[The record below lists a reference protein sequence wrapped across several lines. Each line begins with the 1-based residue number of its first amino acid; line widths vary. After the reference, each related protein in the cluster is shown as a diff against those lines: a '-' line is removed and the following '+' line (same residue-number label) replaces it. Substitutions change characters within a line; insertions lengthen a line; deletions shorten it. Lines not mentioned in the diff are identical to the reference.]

1 MDGPRLL
8 LPLVIFALVGCHGA
22 TPKPMTKA
30 PQAAQAEKPPEKTE
44 PAAAAP
50 APAPAP
56 PGKEAQPARDDQPVV
71 VDPGGEGAPPGLVE
85 TARAERERRANA
97 GKPVAVIT
105 DKTLPKYASKGQIT
119 IADPKEKEKK
129 KAAVSAGTPVATG
142 PSGEIRD
149 EAYWRGRARD
159 IRERWRD
166 AAGDVKELEQRSAE
180 LRQKFYLEN
189 DTFTR
194 DNQIKPEWDRV
205 LERLRQARLDVEATK
220 KELDEFLEEG
230 RAADV
235 TPGWLREG
243 EEEEPEEPAAKK
255 EARPAAQSIE
265 PPVIEPAATDPPP
278 FPGALR

>member
-1 MDGPRLL
+1 MAASRLL
-8 LPLVIFALVGCHGA
+8 LPLAVLMLVGCHGG
-22 TPKPMTKA
+22 TSKPVA
-30 PQAAQAEKPPEKTE
+30 PAEKPPEKTE
-44 PAAAAP
+44 KP
-50 APAPAP
+50 APAPAAP
-56 PGKEAQPARDDQPVV
+56 PAQEAQPPRDDQPVV
-71 VDPGGEGAPPGLVE
+71 VEPGGESAPQGLVE
-85 TARAERERRANA
+85 AARAERERRANA

-119 IADPKEKEKK
+119 IADPKKKEKEK
-129 KAAVSAGTPVATG
+129 AAAASTAPTG
-142 PSGEIRD
+142 EVRD
-149 EAYWRGRARD
+149 EAYWRGRALD

-166 AAGDVKELEQRSAE
+166 AAGDVKKLEQRSAE
-180 LRQKFYLEN
+180 LRQKFYLES

-205 LERLRQARLDVEATK
+205 LEQLRQARLDVEATK

-255 EARPAAQSIE
+255 ESRPAAQSIE
-265 PPVIEPAATDPPP
+265 PPVIEPPATTDPPP
-278 FPGALR
+278 SKLSGGWR